1 MRHSRLF
8 GTRVLDSLLL
18 VAAGIIVWQGL
29 FAVVGSVA
37 ITPPIATIRY
47 AGSLLTSDLFWNNLQ
62 ATLRAL
68 GYSVAIS
75 WVLGVA
81 IGTALGFNKFSG
93 EVAEPIISS
102 FYTIPKVTLYP
113 LILLIFG
120 LELSA
125 KVAFGVIHG
134 IIPVIIFTMSAV
146 RTIAPVHLKTARVLN
161 LTPFQTAWTIL
172 LPAVVPEVF
181 TGLRIGFSLCML
193 GVIVGEMFASQRG
206 LGFAIMNAMNTYNIR
221 DMTALILLL
230 VIFALLSN
238 TILLI
243 IDRRLHR

>member
-1 MRHSRLF
+1 
-8 GTRVLDSLLL
+8 
-18 VAAGIIVWQGL
+18 
-29 FAVVGSVA
+29 
-37 ITPPIATIRY
+37 
-47 AGSLLTSDLFWNNLQ
+47 
-62 ATLRAL
+62 
-68 GYSVAIS
+68 
-75 WVLGVA
+75 
-81 IGTALGFNKFSG
+81 
-93 EVAEPIISS
+93 
-102 FYTIPKVTLYP
+102 
-113 LILLIFG
+113 
-120 LELSA
+120 
-125 KVAFGVIHG
+125 VAFGVIHG